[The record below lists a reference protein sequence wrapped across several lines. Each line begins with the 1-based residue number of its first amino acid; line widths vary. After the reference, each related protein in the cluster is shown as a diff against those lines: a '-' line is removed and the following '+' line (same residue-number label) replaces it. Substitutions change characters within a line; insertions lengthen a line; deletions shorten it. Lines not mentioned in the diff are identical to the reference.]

1 MATTK
6 STDET
11 VSEAHPAV
19 PRGAG
24 KLGTDNDGR
33 VHWYDGPLAENTVY
47 VDDHGDIETFD
58 LDETP
63 CESVEDW
70 IDHVD
75 KVSGWASL
83 LYGQSLTEMIDDVL
97 GGI

>member
-63 CESVEDW
+63 CNSVEDW
-70 IDHVD
+70 IDHVEE
-75 KVSGWASL
+75 VSGWASL

-97 GGI
+97 EGI